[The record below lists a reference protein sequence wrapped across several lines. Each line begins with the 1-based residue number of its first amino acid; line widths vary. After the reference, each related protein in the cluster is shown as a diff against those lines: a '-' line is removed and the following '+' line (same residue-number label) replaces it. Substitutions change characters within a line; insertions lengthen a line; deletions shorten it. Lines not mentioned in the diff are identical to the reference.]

1 MAAITKRKTK
11 LHIQI
16 TNSDQAT
23 AHGGQVLVDALCRR
37 AGLWERIH
45 REPALE
51 VRKRTGAGFCPV
63 AVVAQFLFAF
73 TSGGASLADA
83 ERMGKDRVLMDLL
96 GLQKGA
102 DQSTLGEWLRAQTP
116 ESIRV
121 LHRINADFVD
131 WSSQQAKP
139 ARWLHAGQ
147 VEIFFDDTEV
157 EVQGH
162 KFEGARINYDG
173 NRALSWQ
180 TLWFGPWMLDG
191 IFDGATDVSEH
202 LKVLLDEHQH
212 RWQGRANY
220 FYADSGSSAGKFLNR
235 IELGEFSRWSVSY
248 NKWTDKLDRLAAE
261 LSESQWSARPP
272 ADQPQEQYTWVK
284 HQPGECAQVEKFATV
299 RWKKEGDLLWRYA
312 YVACKAGEKDTPQ
325 GVFERH
331 HLKGAKEQGFSD
343 VLSGLDLHHPPCQ
356 DLLANQAFYAL
367 GMLAH
372 NVLISLRVL
381 DLPDEAQSWRLTTII
396 RHLLTVPVTVSTH
409 ARYTVAHIC
418 VPTGWMRW
426 WRLFLDRWLPKRKA
440 GRPVMEVVDS
450 A

>member
-1 MAAITKRKTK
+1 MPAFTKRKSK
-11 LHIQI
+11 LHIQL

-23 AHGGQVLVDALCRR
+23 AHGGQVLIDALCRR
-37 AGLWERIH
+37 FDLWKRLH
-45 REPALE
+45 DQPSLDP
-51 VRKRTGAGFCPV
+51 RKRTSSGFSPV
-63 AVVAQFLFAF
+63 AHIAQLIFTL

-83 ERMGKDRVLMDLL
+83 ERVGQDRVLMDLL
-96 GLQKGA
+96 GLERGA
-102 DQSTLGEWLRAQTP
+102 DQTTLGEWLRAQTK
-116 ESIRV
+116 ESV
-121 LHRINADFVD
+121 LALHRINAELVD

-139 ARWLHAGQ
+139 ARWLQGGE
-147 VEIFFDDTEV
+147 VEVFFDDTEI
-157 EVQGH
+157 ELEGD
-162 KFEGARINYDG
+162 KFEAARINYEG

-180 TLWFGPWMLDG
+180 TLWHGPWLLDG
-191 IFDGATDVSEH
+191 ILDGAGDVSEH
-202 LKVLLDEHQH
+202 LPILLQEHQH
-212 RWQGRANY
+212 RWAGRPSY

-261 LSESQWSARPP
+261 LPESQWSALPP
-272 ADQPQEQYTWVK
+272 VDQPQEQYTWVK

-299 RWKKEGDLLWRYA
+299 RWKNEGDLLWRYA
-312 YVACKAGEKDTPQ
+312 YVACKAAEKDSPQ
-325 GVFERH
+325 AVFERH
-331 HLKGAKEQGFSD
+331 HLKGGKEQGFSD

-356 DLLANQAFYAL
+356 DLIANQAFYAL

-381 DLPDEAQSWRLTTII
+381 DLPDEAQRWRLTTII

-418 VPTGWMRW
+418 VPAGWMRW
-426 WRLFLDRWLPKRKA
+426 WRLFLDQWLPKRKA